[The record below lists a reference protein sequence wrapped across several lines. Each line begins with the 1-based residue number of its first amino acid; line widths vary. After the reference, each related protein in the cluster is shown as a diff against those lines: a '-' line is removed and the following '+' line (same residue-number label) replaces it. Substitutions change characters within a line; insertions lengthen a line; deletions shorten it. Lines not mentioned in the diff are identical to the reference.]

1 MHKQSFTARSI
12 QKALD
17 KVRLA
22 LGTDAVILSTE
33 THRELSSEN
42 VLQRMVTVQACR
54 PEEPKAIKPNA
65 SDRQPVFFTAIEQ
78 LNAATSYIEQLYQ
91 EEQQTLESQHQQHLK
106 NRLLHPQVIAKL

>member
-17 KVRLA
+17 KVRLS

-42 VLQRMVTVQACR
+42 VLQRMVTVQACH
-54 PEEPKAIKPNA
+54 PEGPNAIKPNA
-65 SDRQPVFFTAIEQ
+65 GDSQPVPFAAVEQ
-78 LNAATSYIEQLYQ
+78 PNTATSYIEQL
-91 EEQQTLESQHQQHLK
+91 
-106 NRLLHPQVIAKL
+106 